1 MELYYGKPI
10 LVPGNLPQAQSYNKR
25 RNELT
30 VKHLGTFLYESAF
43 PREVTVRGA
52 SEICEGSGYMLSY
65 SLYEIH
71 DPVCPLRQQRP
82 GEWEKP
88 MLNGRK
94 TRVSYVAVPQI
105 RADLAERQYDVILA
119 LKDVIPYSFADPEE
133 KTSCEPYLYK
143 KGFDYIDLVDPG
155 AVALSIYGTIPV
167 ADTASDI
174 VDTALAQIRKALK
187 ISYRQGGRISFFV
200 PLLSRGHMDSMIV
213 TVLSNSLPKV
223 YEAFP
228 GKVEFEETMDPA
240 LNPDMTAGAEGLQY
254 RGRPCLLVGLDP
266 DKGTYNPVR
275 QRVNLRYLGEFFYD
289 YNVPY
294 GARGYT
300 VGTVY
305 PERGYRAWFD
315 FYEVRLKGNFKPRN
329 LPGERLGADASGKQM
344 LITYAVV
351 PKKSLTAGKGTG
363 EKPYLYREGERY
375 VGIADPGAI
384 ALMQYAPGRVGTVAR
399 QLVNRAMA
407 DARKHL
413 KVTCEERCQGRTI
426 FTEFAEENHMAV
438 MASVVLESSLGRIFR
453 AYPGVIPKAPYNE
466 ELNPV

>member
-52 SEICEGSGYMLSY
+52 SEICGGSGYMLSY

-119 LKDVIPYSFADPEE
+119 LKDVIPYSFTDPEE

-187 ISYRQGGRISFFV
+187 ISYWQGGRISFFI

-240 LNPDMTAGAEGLQY
+240 LNPDMTAGG
-254 RGRPCLLVGLDP
+254 
-266 DKGTYNPVR
+266 
-275 QRVNLRYLGEFFYD
+275 
-289 YNVPY
+289 
-294 GARGYT
+294 
-300 VGTVY
+300 
-305 PERGYRAWFD
+305 
-315 FYEVRLKGNFKPRN
+315 
-329 LPGERLGADASGKQM
+329 
-344 LITYAVV
+344 
-351 PKKSLTAGKGTG
+351 
-363 EKPYLYREGERY
+363 
-375 VGIADPGAI
+375 
-384 ALMQYAPGRVGTVAR
+384 
-399 QLVNRAMA
+399 
-407 DARKHL
+407 
-413 KVTCEERCQGRTI
+413 
-426 FTEFAEENHMAV
+426 
-438 MASVVLESSLGRIFR
+438 
-453 AYPGVIPKAPYNE
+453 
-466 ELNPV
+466 

>member
-1 MELYYGKPI
+1 M
-10 LVPGNLPQAQSYNKR
+10 
-25 RNELT
+25 
-30 VKHLGTFLYESAF
+30 
-43 PREVTVRGA
+43 
-52 SEICEGSGYMLSY
+52 
-65 SLYEIH
+65 
-71 DPVCPLRQQRP
+71 
-82 GEWEKP
+82 
-88 MLNGRK
+88 
-94 TRVSYVAVPQI
+94 
-105 RADLAERQYDVILA
+105 
-119 LKDVIPYSFADPEE
+119 
-133 KTSCEPYLYK
+133 
-143 KGFDYIDLVDPG
+143 
-155 AVALSIYGTIPV
+155 
-167 ADTASDI
+167 
-174 VDTALAQIRKALK
+174 
-187 ISYRQGGRISFFV
+187 
-200 PLLSRGHMDSMIV
+200 
-213 TVLSNSLPKV
+213 
-223 YEAFP
+223 
-228 GKVEFEETMDPA
+228 
-240 LNPDMTAGAEGLQY
+240 
-254 RGRPCLLVGLDP
+254 
-266 DKGTYNPVR
+266 
-275 QRVNLRYLGEFFYD
+275 NLRYLGEFFYD